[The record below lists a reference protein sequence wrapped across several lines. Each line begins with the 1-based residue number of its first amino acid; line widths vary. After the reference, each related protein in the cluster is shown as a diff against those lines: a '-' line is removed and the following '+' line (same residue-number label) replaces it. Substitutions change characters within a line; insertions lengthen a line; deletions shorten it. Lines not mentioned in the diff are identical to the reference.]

1 MKRNLQTPV
10 SLAEIAQVLG
20 AELRG
25 DPSVTVRRLASL
37 RKADTE
43 SISFLVRPQQR
54 EAAHASHAVAY
65 ISPRLVDDLPADA
78 DGGGLGAGDQGRYDD
93 VVVEPRGDLAAV
105 LAATARS

>member
-65 ISPRLVDDLPADA
+65 IVSPRLVDDLPADIVIVTVFY
-78 DGGGLGAGDQGRYDD
+78 LYIN
-93 VVVEPRGDLAAV
+93 VHFNINSVIWIFLFNII
-105 LAATARS
+105 